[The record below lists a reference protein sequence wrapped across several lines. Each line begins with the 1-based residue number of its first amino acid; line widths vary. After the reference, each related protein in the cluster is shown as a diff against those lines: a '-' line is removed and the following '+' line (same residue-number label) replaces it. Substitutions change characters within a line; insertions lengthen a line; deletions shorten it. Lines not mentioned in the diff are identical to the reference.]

1 MEVTISD
8 DFRERGVDVTLGV
21 LQFRV
26 PSIGEGA
33 LFDHLNDLAERL
45 APEFE
50 AMKPADIPQVTA
62 TRKAYRALGKDPGRY
77 RPSSEALMRR
87 IASGKPLPLI
97 NDVVDCGNV
106 ISLTTRLS
114 IGAYDAQAIEGA
126 VIFRRADDGEM
137 ASAIGR
143 GEMNFEHLPVFA
155 DARGPFGSPTSD
167 TQRTMVKPGTRSILM
182 VLIAFDTHIDME
194 AEVEVALDLV
204 RTCCGAE
211 HALGFATSNRPEGDQ

>member
-1 MEVTISD
+1 MEVTLSS
-8 DFRERGVDVTLGV
+8 DFRDRGVDVTLGV
-21 LQFRV
+21 LGFRV

-33 LFDHLNDLAERL
+33 LAGKLGALAARL
-45 APEFE
+45 APDFE
-50 AMKPADIPQVTA
+50 TLKPAELPEIAA

-87 IASGKPLPLI
+87 IASGKPLPQI

-114 IGAYDAQAIEGA
+114 LGAYNGDAIEGP
-126 VIFRRADDGEM
+126 VIFRRAGDGEM
-137 ASAIGR
+137 AQAIGR

-167 TQRTMVKPGTRSILM
+167 TQRTMVTLGARNILM
-182 VLIAFDTHIDME
+182 VLIAFAPCDQMASHLQD
-194 AEVEVALDLV
+194 AQDLV
-204 RTCCGAE
+204 RACCNADQ
-211 HALGFATSNRPEGDQ
+211 AATSIVTNV